1 MLWAEDEN
9 GNKMEAT
16 PGSEGTCSICG
27 EKVHSKCGEIN
38 VWHWNF
44 LNTSPAS
51 MIVYI

>member
-38 VWHWNF
+38 AEDVSKTVS
-44 LNTSPAS
+44 L
-51 MIVYI
+51 IL